1 MNELTGEPSQGLLR
15 SLKNYAPAERK
26 ADAIVEIED
35 LVKSGKSLR
44 AAVEEVAYRTGLGE
58 RSLFTYLARTKG
70 VPREEWED
78 ALTRKKPAPRPRESC
93 HSEALKRFIDLCR
106 TGRNVT
112 DCYRQLMAE
121 AEENGWT
128 PIPSERTM
136 RRKLDAEV
144 SWSDRWAARRAAS
157 RNARVR

>member
-1 MNELTGEPSQGLLR
+1 MNELTGARSSDLQR
-15 SLKNYAPAERK
+15 SLKTYAPAERK
-26 ADAIVEIED
+26 ADAVVEVEE
-35 LVKSGKSLR
+35 LVKAGKSLR

-93 HSEALKRFIDLCR
+93 NPDALKRFIDLCR
-106 TGRNVT
+106 SGRNVT

-136 RRKLDAEV
+136 RRRLDAEV
-144 SWSDRWAARRAAS
+144 SWSDRWAARRAS
-157 RNARVR
+157 RSTAGA